1 MKGLLVKDLRLLC
14 SQSRF
19 YVILLLVLILAGT
32 STDATFVAGYISII
46 FPMFAVSTISYDEYD
61 NGNAFLFTLPF
72 SRKEYVLSKY
82 LFGLLLC
89 LFGTL
94 LSTILIVVQNVF
106 ILGSLDLEA
115 MISSQTG
122 TMVSAVL
129 ILSFMFPLQFKFGS
143 EKSRIALIAVVGI
156 VFFLITVGVKLLEHV
171 SLDLSFLSFIW
182 NNEFILLSI
191 LFVVMIV
198 FIYISIH
205 MSIRIM
211 IKKEF

>member
-115 MISSQTG
+115 MISSQIG
-122 TMVSAVL
+122 TL
-129 ILSFMFPLQFKFGS
+129 ILSLMFPLQFKFGS
-143 EKSRIALIAVVGI
+143 EKSRVALIAVVGI
-156 VFFLITVGVKLLEHV
+156 VFFLITVGVKLFEHV

-182 NNEFILLSI
+182 DNEFILLSI
-191 LFVVMIV
+191 LFVVMVV

-211 IKKEF
+211 MKKEF

>member
-1 MKGLLVKDLRLLC
+1 MKGLLVKDLRLLY

-61 NGNAFLFTLPF
+61 NGNVFLFTLPF

-115 MISSQTG
+115 MISSQIG
-122 TMVSAVL
+122 TMVSSAL
-129 ILSFMFPLQFKFGS
+129 ILSLMFPLQFKFGS
-143 EKSRIALIAVVGI
+143 EKSRVALIAVVGI
-156 VFFLITVGVKLLEHV
+156 VFFLITVGVKLFEHV

-205 MSIRIM
+205 MSIGIM
-211 IKKEF
+211 MKKEF

>member
-46 FPMFAVSTISYDEYD
+46 FPMFAVSTISYDDYD

-89 LFGTL
+89 LFGIL
-94 LSTILIVVQNVF
+94 LSTILIIVQNVF
-106 ILGSLDLEA
+106 ILGSVNFEA
-115 MISSQTG
+115 MISSQVG
-122 TMVSAVL
+122 TMVSSVL
-129 ILSFMFPLQFKFGS
+129 ILSLMFPLQFKFGS
-143 EKSRIALIAVVGI
+143 EKSRVALIAVVGI
-156 VFFLITVGVKLLEHV
+156 VFFLITVSVKLFEHV

-191 LFVVMIV
+191 LFIVMIV

-211 IKKEF
+211 MKKEF